1 MCVVVVRKGVAIMKI
16 AVIGAGAIGSV
27 IGGLLSKAGEDVT
40 LIGRKPHVD
49 AINRNGLI
57 LDRESGKIVIQVKAA
72 ENLDFKPDLAL
83 LTVKTQDVESSVRK
97 VQLFLSGTQVVTM
110 QNGVQSDDLVAGV
123 LGKENIISS
132 VVIFNGEFLEP
143 GKALYSSLLSKT
155 ALLIGEP
162 FGAKGNRLQSLSALF
177 NKALPTDI
185 SEDIRGAHWTKLLW
199 NLITAV
205 PAVTGLSYQEGN
217 HYPQIRELNI
227 NLMKEGLEV
236 IKLAG
241 IKTAPVPG
249 MPLSLMETMAKMP
262 LPESSSIMKNI
273 IESSGELPVLG
284 SMLQSIKRGKSTE
297 VDYLNGEI
305 VNLGKKKGIPTPVNS
320 LIVELVH
327 QAETTGK
334 FLTVDELTQRLS

>member
-1 MCVVVVRKGVAIMKI
+1 MKI
-16 AVIGAGAIGSV
+16 AIIGAGAIGSV

-40 LIGRKPHVD
+40 LIGRKPHID
-49 AINRNGLI
+49 AINKNGLI
-57 LDRESGKIVIQVKAA
+57 LDAESCKTVIQVKAA

-83 LTVKTQDVESSVRK
+83 LTVKTQDAEPSVRK
-97 VQLFLSGTQVVTM
+97 AQLFLSGALVVTM
-110 QNGVQSDDLVAGV
+110 QNGVQSDDIVAGV
-123 LGKENIISS
+123 LEKENIISG
-132 VVIFNGEFLEP
+132 VVIYNCEFLEP
-143 GKALYSSLLSKT
+143 GKALYSKLLSKT

-162 FGAKGNRLQSLSALF
+162 FGAKGKRLQSLSALF

-227 NLMKEGLEV
+227 KLMKEGLEV
-236 IKLAG
+236 VKIAG

-249 MPLSLMETMAKMP
+249 FPLSLMETMAKMP
-262 LPESSSIMKNI
+262 LAESSSMMKNI

-284 SMLQSIKRGKSTE
+284 SILQSIKRGKSTE
-297 VDYLNGEI
+297 VDYMNGEI
-305 VNLGKKKGIPTPVNS
+305 VNLGKKKSIPTPVNS
-320 LIVELVH
+320 LIVGLVH
-327 QAETTGK
+327 QVETSGK
-334 FLTVDELTQRLS
+334 FLTADEIAQRLT

>member
-1 MCVVVVRKGVAIMKI
+1 MKI
-16 AVIGAGAIGSV
+16 AVVGAGAIGSV
-27 IGGLLSKAGEDVT
+27 MGGLLSKAGEDVI

-49 AINRNGLI
+49 AINQSGLI
-57 LDRESGKIVIQVKAA
+57 LDGEAGKTVIRVKAA
-72 ENLDFKPDLAL
+72 ENLDSKPDLAL

-97 VQLFLSGTQVVTM
+97 AKPFLSGALVVTT
-110 QNGVQSDDLVAGV
+110 QNGVQSDDIVARV

-132 VVIFNGEFLEP
+132 VVLYNCEFLEP
-143 GKALYSSLLSKT
+143 GQVLYSKLLSKT
-155 ALLIGEP
+155 ALLVGEP
-162 FGAKGNRLQSLSALF
+162 FGVKGNRLQSLSALF

-199 NLITAV
+199 NLLTAV

-217 HYPQIRELNI
+217 HYAQIRELNI

-236 IKLAG
+236 AKIAG

-249 MPLSLMETMAKMP
+249 FTLSFIETIAKMP
-262 LPESSSIMKNI
+262 LSEASSMMKNA
-273 IESSGELPVLG
+273 IESGGERHTLG
-284 SMLQSIKRGKSTE
+284 SILQSIKRGKNTE
-297 VDYLNGEI
+297 VDYMNGEI
-305 VNLGKKKGIPTPVNS
+305 VNLGKKRGIPTPANS

-327 QAETTGK
+327 QVETTGK